1 MAAPLNAVKLLRSR
15 LNFLIKAVESSAEV
29 RANHDFMRRLNQ
41 IVNQVPIA
49 SRDYYDSQVLQEY
62 SETQILNLMA
72 TVTKSTTQ
80 IQSLIETFNSYQKV
94 MEFSGSDNYKMGGG
108 MNVEKSKGLKGMMQ
122 QFRR

>member
-1 MAAPLNAVKLLRSR
+1 